1 MNRRAICLGGLTV
14 CLLLAIMLVCITV
27 IPSWLYPPLSAMQLH
42 GISSPQIRVQ
52 LQQAQGQL
60 ANNARTAVLQG
71 LGGLVLV
78 GGAAATWWQVH
89 ISREGQ
95 ITERFT
101 RAVDQLGKK
110 NVDVRIG
117 GIYALERIAKNS
129 VADRDAIQ
137 FLLGSFVRNHANW
150 PVGTPDGPQHPTKS
164 VDDNLPWLR
173 VRAPDVQAAMGVLGR
188 RAASRNDVVL
198 YLSRVDLRSLS
209 LNGAQMN
216 RAVFRYSNLARAALT
231 NVELNHADLKAAD
244 LRQASLRGS
253 HLTWANLSQASLQGA
268 KLRRVD
274 LSHADLRGAN
284 LAGAIL
290 ENTVLTGAILEHT
303 VLTGAQARTTIWP
316 TNVDAAK
323 RRELGVIEVGDEIPA
338 EAD

>member
-1 MNRRAICLGGLTV
+1 MNRRAIWLGGLTV
-14 CLLLAIMLVCITV
+14 CFLLAIMLACITV
-27 IPSWLYPPLSAMQLH
+27 IPRWLYPPLTAVQLH

-60 ANNARTAVLQG
+60 ANNARSAVLQG

-101 RAVDQLGKK
+101 RAADQIGSK
-110 NVDVRIG
+110 NVDVRVG

-129 VADRDAIQ
+129 VADRNAIQ
-137 FLLGSFVRNHANW
+137 FLLGSFVRNHTNW
-150 PVGTPDGPQHPTKS
+150 PVGTPDGPQHPTES
-164 VDDNLPWLR
+164 LDDNLPWLR

-188 RAASRNDVVL
+188 RAPSRNNVVL

-209 LNGAQMN
+209 LDGAQMN
-216 RAVFRYSNLARAALT
+216 RAIFRYSNLARASLS
-231 NVELNHADLKAAD
+231 NVEPDHADLKAAD

-268 KLRRVD
+268 KLCRAD

-284 LAGAIL
+284 L
-290 ENTVLTGAILEHT
+290 TGATFEDT
-303 VLTGAQARTTIWP
+303 VLTGAQADTTTIWP
-316 TNVDAAK
+316 ADFDAPK
-323 RRELGVIEVGDEIPA
+323 RRELGVIE
-338 EAD
+338 ADDYSSAQAD